1 VGFSIAALAPPLS
14 EVTGISTAGRPHE
27 SRIMDQDELRADS
40 IFLAAVEKAT
50 PGERCAFLDSACG
63 ADRELRERIDRRL
76 AARSKLPVTTAEL
89 TPSERAGTAI
99 GPYKLLEQ
107 IGEGGFGVVFLAE
120 QTQPVRR
127 KVALKVLKPGMDTRQ
142 VVARFEAERQALA
155 LMDHPNIARVF
166 DGGETVTGRPYFV
179 MELVKGI
186 PITAF
191 CDQRQLTLNHRLEL
205 FIHVCQAVQHAH
217 HKGIIHRDLKPSNV
231 LAALDDGSPMVKV
244 IDFGIAKA
252 TGQQLTDKTLFT
264 HVAQMIGTPLYMS
277 PEQTALSGLDVDT
290 RSDIYSLGAL
300 LYELLTGTT
309 PFEKRLQNVDYNE
322 IRRVICDEEP
332 PRPSTRLSDSKDTLP
347 SISARRH
354 TEPAKLTKLVR
365 GDLDWI
371 VMKCLEKDRNRRYET
386 ANGLAMDLQ
395 RYLHDEPVLAGPP
408 SAQYR
413 LRKFA
418 RRNKLALTIA
428 GTFAAALL
436 LGVAVLSVSTVLIS
450 RSYAAER
457 KAHQQAEANFQRTRA
472 AVDEFFTTV
481 SQSKLFDV
489 PGLQPL
495 RKELLE
501 SAVSYYRNLAAEAG
515 EDLSV
520 RAGLAAAH
528 FRLAEAYFEVD
539 QSNDSIREVN
549 AGLDL
554 VEQLLREHPA
564 DSDLFR
570 RIAGFWKGTRRM
582 SQTARPPDD
591 RAAAERTLN
600 RFLQVWERLAA
611 ENPGLP
617 AFQSDLATAYGSVG
631 VLLGAYSRRAESIQ
645 SYRKSIALWE
655 SLVRANPEEPEYK
668 VALVQAYGAAAGEL
682 SRAGHVKNK
691 EAESFFNRAL
701 ESWEELAALYPTA
714 LRYRAALVNV
724 LLLRGY
730 YNQNLRQLDHAIADY
745 SKAVELDPNNA
756 NAHFEIG
763 DACARL
769 GRWDQA
775 QAAMEKAAELD
786 PANQWYMFHA
796 TVLQLR
802 AGDLAGYRRV
812 CREMLKRFGDAR
824 QPEAAER
831 TAKTCLLVPGAVA
844 DLAPVLRL
852 ADRAVTGTEKSSNY
866 HFFVLAKVLAEYR
879 AGRNAEAVKWV
890 ERLAPDA
897 GGRDVDAAAFA
908 VLAMAQHQ
916 LGRREQAFA
925 ALDKAEAIVAKKMG
939 DPGAGRPFGRD
950 WDDWL
955 RCRMLLDEAR
965 KLLKQDSRAKNQESA
980 KKPD

>member
-1 VGFSIAALAPPLS
+1 
-14 EVTGISTAGRPHE
+14 
-27 SRIMDQDELRADS
+27 MNQDELRADS

-50 PGERCAFLDSACG
+50 PEERCSFLDSACG
-63 ADRELRERIDRRL
+63 ADHELRERIDRQL
-76 AARSKLPVTTAEL
+76 AARPNSAETTAEL
-89 TPSERAGTAI
+89 GPSERAGTPI

-166 DGGETVTGRPYFV
+166 DGGETVSGRPYFV

-191 CDQRQLTLNHRLEL
+191 CDQRQLTLNDRLEL
-205 FIHVCQAVQHAH
+205 LIHVCQAVQHAH

-231 LAALDDGSPMVKV
+231 LAALDDATPTVKV

-252 TGQQLTDKTLFT
+252 TGQQLTDKTLYT
-264 HVAQMIGTPLYMS
+264 NIAQMIGTPLYMS

-290 RSDIYSLGAL
+290 RSDIYSLGVL

-309 PFEKRLQNVDYNE
+309 PFDKDRLRNVDE
-322 IRRVICDEEP
+322 IRRIICDEEP
-332 PRPSTRLSDSKDTLP
+332 PRPSTRLSDSKGTLP
-347 SISARRH
+347 LISARRQA
-354 TEPAKLTKLVR
+354 EPAKLTRLVR
-365 GDLDWI
+365 GELDWI

-395 RYLHDEPVLAGPP
+395 RYLHDEPVVAGPP
-408 SAQYR
+408 SATYR

-428 GTFAAALL
+428 GMFAAALL

-450 RSYAAER
+450 RSYTAER
-457 KAHQQAEANFQRTRA
+457 KAHQQAEANFRRTRA

-501 SAVSYYRNLAAEAG
+501 SAVRYYRNLAAEAG
-515 EDLSV
+515 DDLSV

-528 FRLAEAYFEVD
+528 FRLAEAYFEVN
-539 QSNDSIREVN
+539 QSSDSIREVN

-554 VEQLLREHPA
+554 VEQLLQDHPA

-570 RIAGFWKGTRRM
+570 RIGGFWKGTRRM
-582 SQTARPPDD
+582 SQTAQPPDD
-591 RAAAERTLN
+591 RAGAERTLK

-631 VLLGAYSRRAESIQ
+631 ILLGAYSRRVESIQ

-691 EAESFFNRAL
+691 DAESFFHQAL
-701 ESWEELAALYPTA
+701 ESWEQLAAEYPTA
-714 LRYRAALVNV
+714 HRYRAALVNV

-730 YNQNLRQLDHAIADY
+730 YNQNLKQLDHAIADY
-745 SKAVELDPNNA
+745 SKAIELDPNNA
-756 NAHFEIG
+756 DAHFELG
-763 DACARL
+763 DAYARL

-775 QAAMEKAAELD
+775 LAAIGKASELD
-786 PANQWYMFHA
+786 PGNQWYMFHA
-796 TVLQLR
+796 AVLQLQT
-802 AGDLAGYRRV
+802 ADLAGYRRV
-812 CREMLKRFGDAR
+812 CREMLKRFGDTR
-824 QPEAAER
+824 KPEVAER
-831 TAKTCLLVPGAVA
+831 TAKTCLLVPDAVA
-844 DLAPVLRL
+844 DLAPVLAL
-852 ADRAVTGTEKSSNY
+852 ADRAVTEQSSNRY
-866 HFFVLAKVLAEYR
+866 FLLCKALAEYR
-879 AGRNAEAVKWV
+879 AGRNAEAVKWE
-890 ERLAPDA
+890 ERVAPDA
-897 GGRDVDAAAFA
+897 GGRDIDVAAFA

-916 LGRREQAFA
+916 IGRREQAFA
-925 ALDKAEAIVAKKMG
+925 ALDKAEAVVAKKMG
-939 DPGAGRPFGRD
+939 DPGTGRPYARD

-955 RCRMLLDEAR
+955 RSRILLDEAR
-965 KLLKQDSRAKNQESA
+965 KLMKNDSRAKNQESG

>member
-1 VGFSIAALAPPLS
+1 
-14 EVTGISTAGRPHE
+14 
-27 SRIMDQDELRADS
+27 M
-40 IFLAAVEKAT
+40 
-50 PGERCAFLDSACG
+50 
-63 ADRELRERIDRRL
+63 
-76 AARSKLPVTTAEL
+76 PVA
-89 TPSERAGTAI
+89 AI

-166 DGGETVTGRPYFV
+166 DGGETVAGRPYFV

-186 PITAF
+186 PITDF
-191 CDQRQLTLNHRLEL
+191 CDQRQLTLNDRLEL

-231 LAALDDGSPMVKV
+231 LVALHDGTPVVKV

-264 HVAQMIGTPLYMS
+264 NIAQMIGTPLYMS
-277 PEQTALSGLDVDT
+277 PEQAGLSGLDVDT
-290 RSDIYSLGAL
+290 RSDIYSLGVL

-309 PFEKRLQNVDYNE
+309 PFDKERFTE
-322 IRRVICDEEP
+322 RRRDSADHSRRGAAEAEHAPVGR
-332 PRPSTRLSDSKDTLP
+332 PRTTLP

-354 TEPAKLTKLVR
+354 TEPAKLTRLVR
-365 GDLDWI
+365 GELDWI
-371 VMKCLEKDRNRRYET
+371 VMKCLEKDRDRRYET

-395 RYLHDEPVLAGPP
+395 RYLHDEPVVAGPP
-408 SAQYR
+408 SATYR

-428 GTFAAALL
+428 GMFAAALL

-450 RSYAAER
+450 RSYTAER
-457 KAHQQAEANFQRTRA
+457 KAHQQAEANFRRTRA

-489 PGLQPL
+489 PGLQPV

-501 SAVSYYRNLAAEAG
+501 SAVRYYRNLAAEAG
-515 EDLSV
+515 DDLSV

-539 QSNDSIREVN
+539 QSSDSIREVN

-554 VEQLLREHPA
+554 VEQLLQEHPA

-570 RIAGFWKGTRRM
+570 RIGGFWKGTRRM
-582 SQTARPPDD
+582 SQNARPPDD
-591 RAAAERTLN
+591 RAGAERTLN

-631 VLLGAYSRRAESIQ
+631 ILLGAYSRRGESIQ

-668 VALVQAYGAAAGEL
+668 VALVQAYGATAGEL
-682 SRAGHVKNK
+682 SREGHVKNK
-691 EAESFFNRAL
+691 EAESFFHRAL
-701 ESWEELAALYPTA
+701 ESWEELAAEYPTA
-714 LRYRAALVNV
+714 HRYRAALVNV

-730 YNQNLRQLDHAIADY
+730 YNQNLKQLDHAIADY
-745 SKAVELDPNNA
+745 SKAIELDPNNA
-756 NAHFEIG
+756 NAHFELG
-763 DACARL
+763 DAYARL

-775 QAAMEKAAELD
+775 LAAIGKAAELD
-786 PANQWYMFHA
+786 PGNQWYMFHA

-802 AGDLAGYRRV
+802 TGDVAGYRRV
-812 CREMLKRFGDAR
+812 CREMLKRFGDTR
-824 QPEAAER
+824 KPEVAER
-831 TAKTCLLVPGAVA
+831 TAKTCLLVPDAVA
-844 DLAPVLRL
+844 DLAPVLTL

-866 HFFVLAKVLAEYR
+866 HYFVLVKGLAEYR
-879 AGRNAEAVKWV
+879 AGRNAEAVNWV
-890 ERLAPDA
+890 ERLAPNA
-897 GGRDVDAAAFA
+897 GGRDIDAAAFA

-916 LGRREQAFA
+916 LGRASRRWRHST
-925 ALDKAEAIVAKKMG
+925 
-939 DPGAGRPFGRD
+939 RPKR
-950 WDDWL
+950 
-955 RCRMLLDEAR
+955 
-965 KLLKQDSRAKNQESA
+965 S
-980 KKPD
+980 